1 MKKENENRGAAL
13 VTVLIAVTFMA
24 VLASSLIYMAYMNY
38 LTKAMRYA
46 ATDDF
51 YTDEFALD
59 ELATTLQQR
68 AADTSSFSDGKAAIR
83 SAVGEYTVGSYTA
96 YTEASVAGLITTASQ
111 DATITVATSDR
122 LKDDMGNLTE
132 DSLIVEDE
140 YIKLVGVQITATTAE
155 GYTSTITSDITIYF
169 PSTLPGTLDINDFS
183 IITESRIDMSN
194 GGSRV
199 YSGNMFVQNNGSSQP
214 ALTIGNNGCMVLLS
228 PQAMFDGDIVIG
240 EKSAL
245 HITGNCTVYGTI
257 TVNSGGALIV
267 SGTLRHSGPVN
278 AASDATLIGVDDTNA
293 QTVNRSPLLDSGVLT
308 EQIFETVQIYG
319 YPTDSGVGASAFRE
333 VSFEDICTRGTGNVQ
348 YSDSTSVGGED
359 AWAYVYGIGQ
369 GNNIQSCS
377 NALVMF
383 CHDVNISSSMNFDHT
398 TLLTSGLISYNNT
411 QGTAYMTKM
420 SDEAYEAAKD
430 LLFYMG
436 TAGSETQFSVDGGGY
451 DMNFKAAFA
460 SGTMS
465 DYTSVRNGA
474 ASDHKSPD
482 ADGERVYVIDTSNVN
497 YLPIRY
503 FINKDAS
510 SIISQIF
517 AAPVGGPDQTNSMVI
532 YEVWS
537 KD

>member
-68 AADTSSFSDGKAAIR
+68 AADTSSFDDGKDAICA
-83 SAVGEYTVGSYTA
+83 AVGEYTVGSYTA
-96 YTEASVAGLITTASQ
+96 YSETSVAGLITTASQ

-122 LKDDMGNLTE
+122 LKDGAGNLTE

-140 YIKLVGVQITATTAE
+140 YVKLVGVQITATTAE
-155 GYTSTITSDITIYF
+155 GYTSTITSDVTIYF
-169 PSTLPGTLDINDFS
+169 PSTMPGTMDINDFS

-199 YSGNMFVQNNGSSQP
+199 YSGNMFVQNNGSSDP
-214 ALTIGNNGCMVLLS
+214 ALTIGNKGCMVLLS
-228 PQAMFDGDIVIG
+228 PEAMFDGDIVIG
-240 EKSAL
+240 SKSAL

-257 TVNSGGALIV
+257 TVQSGGALIV

-278 AASDATLIGVDDTNA
+278 AASDATVIGVDDMNA

-319 YPTDSGVGASAFRE
+319 YPTDSGSGASSFRE

-348 YSDSTSVGGED
+348 YSASTSIGSET

-436 TAGSETQFSVDGGGY
+436 TAGTETQFSVDNGGS

-465 DYTSVRNGA
+465 DYRSVRDSA
-474 ASDHKSPD
+474 AADHKSPD
-482 ADGERVYVIDTSNVN
+482 ADGERVYVINASNVN

-517 AAPVGGPDQTNSMVI
+517 AAPTGGPDQTNSMVI